1 MSQLKVNSIVPA
13 GGIPAGASGGGII
26 QIVENVITA
35 SYSYTLN
42 TTQSDTALTV
52 SITPRSSNSK
62 ILVIVN
68 MTCTENSG
76 AGGQF
81 FGLKRGS
88 TQIVNPQRTN
98 SYGFVNVNALSNG
111 QNNIG
116 NNNFMYLDSPATTSS
131 TTYTVTVWG
140 VTGTTTMYIN
150 RSQDNNASGR
160 SHIYAMEISG

>member
-1 MSQLKVNSIVPA
+1 MAIFSDSFRPS
-13 GGIPAGASGGGII
+13 GGIVGNGGGIL
-26 QIVENVITA
+26 QIVENVITS

-62 ILVIVN
+62 ILVMVN

-81 FGLKRGS
+81 FGLKRGA
-88 TQIVNPQRTN
+88 TQLVNPQRSN

-111 QNNIG
+111 SYQMG
-116 NNNFMYLDSPATTSS
+116 NNNYMFLDTPATTSS

-140 VTGTTTMYIN
+140 VPGTNTMYIN
-150 RSQDNNASGR
+150 RSQDNGASGR